1 MKKLF
6 LTLALVAVAATTAMA
21 QISVGAGYVSSTM
34 KKDGSV
40 TLPVVGTVSG
50 SENDSFGGFYV
61 GANYNLNVT
70 GGLNVAPG
78 LYFSNV
84 SHKYKNSDTKWKE
97 SYLTVPVF
105 FNYSFAVMDGLS
117 IAPYAGPYAQFCVSS
132 KIDDND
138 MSDNY
143 KKFDIGLGFGL
154 ALDIVDMIR
163 VSVGYDLGLINR
175 YDADNV
181 TWKRSGV
188 NFGVAYLF

>member
-21 QISVGAGYVSSTM
+21 QISVGAGYVSS
-34 KKDGSV
+34 KVKSDSNISSYLDG
-40 TLPVVGTVSG
+40 TT
-50 SENDSFGGFYV
+50 SFGGFYV

-84 SHKYKNSDTKWKE
+84 SHKYSDNSDTKWKE
-97 SYLTVPVF
+97 SYLTIPVD

-117 IAPYAGPYAQFCVSS
+117 IAPYAGPYAQFCLSS
-132 KIDDND
+132 KVGDNSVSDD
-138 MSDNY
+138 Y
-143 KKFDIGLGFGL
+143 KKFDIGLGFGV
-154 ALDIVDMIR
+154 ALDIVDMLR
-163 VSVGYDLGLINR
+163 VSVGYNLGLLDR
-175 YDADNV
+175 YDGDAAKV
-181 TWKRSGV
+181 KRSGV